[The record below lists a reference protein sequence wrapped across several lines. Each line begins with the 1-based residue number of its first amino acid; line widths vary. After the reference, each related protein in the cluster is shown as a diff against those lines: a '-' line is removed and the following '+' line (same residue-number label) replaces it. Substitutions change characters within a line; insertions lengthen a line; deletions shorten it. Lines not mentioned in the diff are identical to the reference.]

1 MIDYQSILNPVARDM
16 KPSGIRK
23 FFEIAAT
30 RKDCI
35 SLGVGEPDFITPRAF
50 SQAAIDSI
58 LEGKTQYTANA
69 GLMELRKAIGKYL
82 DGFIGVSYDPAS
94 EIIITVGASEAL
106 DAAFR
111 AVCAPGDEVLIPEPC
126 FVCYAPL
133 VSLTGATP
141 VSVKCYIEDEFKL
154 NVEEIEKA
162 ITPRTKAILVAFPN
176 NPTGAVMEKSD
187 LEKLAPVILK
197 NNLVVF
203 SDEIY
208 GELVYNGVK
217 FCSIASL
224 EGMRERTI
232 VISGFSKAFA
242 MTGWRL
248 GYICAPKPIIDVV
261 YKIHQYGIMCAPTAA
276 QYAALAALNASFED
290 GFAEVAEMREKYDE
304 RRRYLVDRLNAMGLT
319 CFEPRGAFYAFPSKP
334 RTSPS
339 SPAERSA
346 TAART
351 SSASPMPIPSKP
363 SSAPST
369 SSRNSSTSAR
379 SDLFARLNPTLRQTT
394 PQKRPAPAGRFCND
408 LPFIIPASARFCRR
422 SF

>member
-1 MIDYQSILNPVARDM
+1 MIDYAKILNPVARDM

-69 GLMELRKAIGKYL
+69 GLMELRKAISKYL
-82 DGFIGVSYDPAS
+82 DGFIGVHYDPAS

-141 VSVKCYIEDEFKL
+141 VSVKCFIEDEFKL
-154 NVEEIEKA
+154 NVDEIKKA

-187 LEKLAPVILK
+187 LEKLAPVILE
-197 NNLVVF
+197 NDLVVF

-217 FCSIASL
+217 FCSVASL

-261 YKIHQYGIMCAPTAA
+261 YKIHQYGIMCAPTR
-276 QYAALAALNASFED
+276 
-290 GFAEVAEMREKYDE
+290 GRRDE
-304 RRRYLVDRLNAMGLT
+304 REVRRAPQISRGQTQRHGAHLLRAQRRLLRLPLCQVHGYGRRGICLRA
-319 CFEPRGAFYAFPSKP
+319 PRSQ
-334 RTSPS
+334 
-339 SPAERSA
+339 E
-346 TAART
+346 
-351 SSASPMPIPSKP
+351 
-363 SSAPST
+363 
-369 SSRNSSTSAR
+369 
-379 SDLFARLNPTLRQTT
+379 
-394 PQKRPAPAGRFCND
+394 
-408 LPFIIPASARFCRR
+408 RR
-422 SF
+422 SRPRQRVRRQRQGLHPHLLRLLRRRHQTRPRPHRGIPQRAQEVIVLHR

>member
-1 MIDYQSILNPVARDM
+1 MIDYAKLLNPVARDM

-35 SLGVGEPDFITPRAF
+35 SLGVGEPDFITPHAF
-50 SQAAIDSI
+50 SKAGIDSI
-58 LEGKTQYTANA
+58 LQGKTQYTANA
-69 GLMELRKAIGKYL
+69 GLMELRKAISKYL
-82 DGFIGVSYDPAS
+82 DGFIGVHYDPAS

-141 VSVKCYIEDEFKL
+141 VSVKCFIEDEFKL
-154 NVEEIEKA
+154 NVAEIEKA

-176 NPTGAVMEKSD
+176 NPTGAVMEKSA
-187 LEKLAPVILK
+187 LEALVPIIEKH
-197 NNLVVF
+197 NLMVF

-217 FCSIASL
+217 FCSIASI
-224 EGMRERTI
+224 GNMRERTI

-248 GYICAPKPIIDVV
+248 GYICAPKPVIDVV

-276 QYAALAALNASFED
+276 QYAALAALETSFAD
-290 GFAEVAEMREKYDE
+290 GFAEVAAMREKYDE
-304 RRRYLVDRLNAMGLT
+304 RRKYLVGRLNAMGLD
-319 CFEPRGAFYAFPSKP
+319 CFEPRGAFYAFPCVKC
-334 RTSPS
+334 TGMDG
-339 SPAERSA
+339 EE
-346 TAART
+346 
-351 SSASPMPIPSKP
+351 
-363 SSAPST
+363 
-369 SSRNSSTSAR
+369 
-379 SDLFARLNPTLRQTT
+379 F
-394 PQKRPAPAGRFCND
+394 
-408 LPFIIPASARFCRR
+408 ASALLEATHVAVVPGGAVGDSGKDFIRISYAYSVEAIKRALDKIEEFLAELKK
-422 SF
+422 